1 MSKHS
6 RNAEEK
12 IPLLHQSAWD
22 SPGMLTETEL
32 QQARKTCFHEMKQ
45 GIILYTLV
53 IQAYQ
58 KNPTIQVDTKTKDA
72 IL

>member
-1 MSKHS
+1 MGVCKEEREELHISEHS

-32 QQARKTCFHEMKQ
+32 
-45 GIILYTLV
+45 
-53 IQAYQ
+53 
-58 KNPTIQVDTKTKDA
+58 
-72 IL
+72 